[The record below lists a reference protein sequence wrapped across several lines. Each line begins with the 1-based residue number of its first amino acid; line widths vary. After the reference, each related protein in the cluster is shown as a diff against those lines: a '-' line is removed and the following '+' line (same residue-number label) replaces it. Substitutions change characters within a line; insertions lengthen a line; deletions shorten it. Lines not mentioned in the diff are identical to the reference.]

1 MAKKKSKTQKYK
13 KNLKRKLAAS
23 TTSKT
28 KIAPKE
34 EVIYNVAVKKSE
46 KSTTAKKE
54 TVKKDAPKKPATKK
68 TKIAPKEEVIYN
80 VAVKS
85 KEKEE
90 NASTKKPKTSTKNTK
105 SKNATKKTQN
115 KKTQPKKETAKKE
128 TKSPKTTKKENEII
142 TKIKKKLKELK
153 KKLDKKTKTKKKT
166 NKITKKDLPKKVKKQ
181 TKNKIIEPQN
191 KFQKILNIIVN
202 NLHIGFNAILLI
214 TFIFLFI
221 GFKTTEAVKTGT
233 LFYICGILLF
243 LIIIAISYN
252 KYVSGKIFTI
262 LITTAMIFGIYYL
275 NYTYAFINSFNTKV
289 YEDKTY
295 YVVAIDNNLNKSIYN
310 INNKKIG
317 LVKENNKNVERKLN
331 TKLDK
336 INYIEF
342 DNLNELIN
350 SFYNQEFRAMIVT
363 ENQYKYILK
372 EYENNKKTKVLYEF
386 TAVSKK

>member
-34 EVIYNVAVKKSE
+34 EVIYNVAVKKSV
-46 KSTTAKKE
+46 KSATAKKE
-54 TVKKDAPKKPATKK
+54 TVKKDAPKKPTTKK
-68 TKIAPKEEVIYN
+68 TKIAPKDEVIYN

-85 KEKEE
+85 KEKED
-90 NASTKKPKTSTKNTK
+90 NVSTKKPKTSTKTTK

-128 TKSPKTTKKENEII
+128 TTKKTTKKENEII

-153 KKLDKKTKTKKKT
+153 KKLDKKSKTKKKT
-166 NKITKKDLPKKVKKQ
+166 NKITKKDLPKKAKKQ

-191 KFQKILNIIVN
+191 KFQKILSIIVN

-252 KYVSGKIFTI
+252 KYVSGKIFTV
-262 LITTAMIFGIYYL
+262 LITTVMIFGIYYL

-317 LVKENNKNVERKLN
+317 LVKENNKNIERKLN